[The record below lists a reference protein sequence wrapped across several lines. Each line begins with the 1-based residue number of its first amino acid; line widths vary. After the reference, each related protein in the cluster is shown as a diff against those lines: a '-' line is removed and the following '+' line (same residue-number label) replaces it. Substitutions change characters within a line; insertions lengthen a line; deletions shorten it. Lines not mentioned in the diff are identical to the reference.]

1 MIHFIRLTRPFNLL
15 VVALTMYG
23 IAWYFDSVFL
33 LDARYGAVATFDFFI
48 LVISTVIIAAA
59 GNIINDYFDIK
70 ADRINRP
77 ERIIIARHIKPR
89 VAILAHWVMNLVAFS
104 MAVYLSY
111 RNSSFWYLFIHLF
124 SINVLWFYSM
134 QFKRTL
140 YIGNIVVALLTGLV
154 PILVGIYYNQQL
166 DFDYITAMLDQG
178 DKATI
183 FPFQVAHPEN
193 FSLILGFVLGGF
205 AFLLN
210 WAREIV
216 KDMEDT
222 AGDKKL
228 GARTIPLVFGFR
240 RAKNWAALLL
250 ILSAGGTIALVVVN
264 KGILEEW
271 FSFLPL
277 LPAALSAIYTLFIL
291 FKASDKMGYRK
302 AHKSIKVIM
311 IFGMLLPLWWG
322 ILLSIA

>member
-15 VVALTMYG
+15 VIALTMYS

-48 LVISTVIIAAA
+48 LVLSTVIIAAA

-70 ADRINRP
+70 ADRVNRP

-89 VAILAHWVMNLVAFS
+89 VAILAHWMMNLIAFS

-111 RNSSFWYLFIHLF
+111 RNNSFWYLFIHLF
-124 SINVLWFYSM
+124 SINLLWFYSM

-140 YIGNIVVALLTGLV
+140 YIGNIAVAILTGLV
-154 PILVGIYYNQQL
+154 PILVGIYYSQQL
-166 DFDYITAMLDQG
+166 DFDFITSTLSEGERAS
-178 DKATI
+178 I
-183 FPFQVAHPEN
+183 FPFETLHPDK
-193 FSLILGFVLGGF
+193 FALIIGFVFGGF

-250 ILSAGGTIALVVVN
+250 LLSAGGTIILVVIN
-264 KGILEEW
+264 KGILDEW

-277 LPAALSAIYTLFIL
+277 LPAAISSIFTLIVL
-291 FKASDKMGYRK
+291 FKSNDKTSYRK
-302 AHKSIKVIM
+302 THKSIKLIM

-322 ILLSIA
+322 ILLNIA

>member
-15 VVALTMYG
+15 VVALTMYS

-33 LDARYGAVATFDFFI
+33 LDARYGAMATFDFFI
-48 LVISTVIIAAA
+48 LVLSTVIIAAA

-70 ADRINRP
+70 ADRVNRP

-89 VAILAHWVMNLVAFS
+89 VAILAHWMMNLIAFS

-111 RNSSFWYLFIHLF
+111 RNNSFWYLFIHLF
-124 SINVLWFYSM
+124 SINLLWFYSM

-140 YIGNIVVALLTGLV
+140 YIGNIAVALLTGLV

-166 DFDYITAMLDQG
+166 DFDSITPTLEQG
-178 DKATI
+178 EKATI
-183 FPFQVAHPEN
+183 FPFEISHPEH
-193 FSLILGFVLGGF
+193 FSLILGFVFGGF

-228 GARTIPLVFGFR
+228 GARTIPLVFGFQ
-240 RAKNWAALLL
+240 RAKNWAAILLF
-250 ILSAGGTIALVVVN
+250 LSAGGTLILVVIN
-264 KGILEEW
+264 KGILDEW

-277 LPAALSAIYTLFIL
+277 LPAALSSIFTLFLL
-291 FKASDKMGYRK
+291 FKSTNKMSYRK
-302 AHKSIKVIM
+302 THKSIKLIM

-322 ILLSIA
+322 ILLNIA

>member
-15 VVALTMYG
+15 VIALTMYS

-48 LVISTVIIAAA
+48 LVLSTVIIAAA

-70 ADRINRP
+70 ADRVNRP

-89 VAILAHWVMNLVAFS
+89 VAILAHWMMNLIAFS

-111 RNSSFWYLFIHLF
+111 RNNSFWYLFIHLF
-124 SINVLWFYSM
+124 SINLLWFYSM
-134 QFKRTL
+134 QLKRTI
-140 YIGNIVVALLTGLV
+140 YIGNISVAILTGLV

-166 DFDYITAMLDQG
+166 DFEFITSTLREG
-178 DKATI
+178 ERSSI
-183 FPFQVAHPEN
+183 FPFETLHPYK
-193 FSLILGFVLGGF
+193 FALIIGFVFGGF

-250 ILSAGGTIALVVVN
+250 LISAGGTIALVVIN
-264 KGILEEW
+264 KGILDEW

-277 LPAALSAIYTLFIL
+277 LPAAISSIFTLIIL
-291 FKASDKMGYRK
+291 FKSNNKASYRK
-302 AHKSIKVIM
+302 THKSIKLIM

-322 ILLSIA
+322 ILLNIA

>member
-1 MIHFIRLTRPFNLL
+1 
-15 VVALTMYG
+15 MYS

-33 LDARYGAVATFDFFI
+33 LDARYGAVATIDFFI

-70 ADRINRP
+70 ADRVNRP

-89 VAILAHWVMNLVAFS
+89 VAILAHWTMNLIAFS
-104 MAVYLSY
+104 MAIYLSY
-111 RNSSFWYLFIHLF
+111 KSNSFWYLFIHLF
-124 SINVLWFYSM
+124 SINLLWFYSM

-140 YIGNIVVALLTGLV
+140 YIGNISVAILTGLV
-154 PILVGIYYNQQL
+154 PVLVGIYYNQQL
-166 DFDYITAMLDQG
+166 DFGSIVSSLEIGEKKSY
-178 DKATI
+178 
-183 FPFQVAHPEN
+183 FPFEVAHPER
-193 FSLILGFVLGGF
+193 FTLLLGFVFGGF

-240 RAKNWAALLL
+240 RAKNWAAILLT
-250 ILSAGGTIALVVVN
+250 LSAAGTLVMIVLN
-264 KGILEEW
+264 KSILEDW
-271 FSFLPL
+271 FAFLPL
-277 LPAALSAIYTLFIL
+277 LPAAISALITLFLL
-291 FKASDKMGYRK
+291 FKSNDKSSYRRT
-302 AHKSIKVIM
+302 HKSIKLIM
-311 IFGMLLPLWWG
+311 VFGMLLPLWWG

>member
-15 VVALTMYG
+15 IIALTMYS

-33 LDARYGAVATFDFFI
+33 LDARYGSVATFDFFI
-48 LVISTVIIAAA
+48 LVLSTVIIAAA

-70 ADRINRP
+70 ADRVNRP

-89 VAILAHWVMNLVAFS
+89 SAILAHWMMNLIAFS

-111 RNSSFWYLFIHLF
+111 RNNSFWYLFIHLF
-124 SINVLWFYSM
+124 SINLLWFYSM

-140 YIGNIVVALLTGLV
+140 YIGNIAVAILTGLV
-154 PILVGIYYNQQL
+154 PILVGIYYSQQL
-166 DFDYITAMLDQG
+166 DFNFITTAFAEG
-178 DKATI
+178 ERIAI
-183 FPFQVAHPEN
+183 FPFETLHPDK
-193 FSLILGFVLGGF
+193 FALMIGFVFGGF

-240 RAKNWAALLL
+240 RSKNWAALLL
-250 ILSAGGTIALVVVN
+250 LFAAGGTIALVVIN
-264 KGILEEW
+264 KGILDEW

-277 LPAALSAIYTLFIL
+277 LPAAISSIFTLLLL
-291 FKASDKMGYRK
+291 FKSNNKVSYK
-302 AHKSIKVIM
+302 KTHKSIKLIM
-311 IFGMLLPLWWG
+311 ICGMLLPLWWG
-322 ILLSIA
+322 ILLNFA